1 MKKGS
6 PPLSNFSQTFL
17 LPLCPFQRSEAREC
31 STRFFRVPL
40 SGGAGSALFRKERHR
55 RVYQAGLFFRQAFAA
70 PCPPLGGHRAHHA
83 GSRPPVPYF
92 CHTGHGPLVRGK
104 TLGSSFSFLYY
115 TYHNIFQILLQ
126 RHDAAAT
133 AEPHPLRFCM
143 VERPQA
149 HRARNARGSGG
160 LPYPRPRAYRRPAC
174 LAKGA
179 QLCYN
184 VKNNRYGGNRIW
196 SF

>member
-1 MKKGS
+1 MFHALFPCAAFRRS
-6 PPLSNFSQTFL
+6 RLSAFSQ
-17 LPLCPFQRSEAREC
+17 
-31 STRFFRVPL
+31 
-40 SGGAGSALFRKERHR
+40 GSATGAYIRPDYFSARPC
-55 RVYQAGLFFRQAFAA
+55 GT
-70 PCPPLGGHRAHHA
+70 PCPPLGWTSGAPRRV
-83 GSRPPVPYF
+83 SRPPIPYF

-104 TLGSSFSFLYY
+104 TLRSSFSFLYY

-160 LPYPRPRAYRRPAC
+160 PPYPLPRAYRRPAC